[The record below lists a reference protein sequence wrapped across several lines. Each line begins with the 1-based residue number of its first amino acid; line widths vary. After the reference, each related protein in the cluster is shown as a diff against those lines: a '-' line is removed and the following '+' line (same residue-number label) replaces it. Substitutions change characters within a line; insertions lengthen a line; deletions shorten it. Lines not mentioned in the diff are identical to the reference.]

1 MVTYI
6 SNTAANTTWVAD
18 TTVVTAARLNTEN
31 TNLYANDVAID
42 TALALSHDATGYF
55 NPTVGSD
62 VASANALTLGTG
74 NIFDITGTT
83 AITSIGTKGTGY
95 MIWLQFD
102 DALTL
107 THHATDLQLPDATN
121 ITTATGDVA
130 CLYEYA
136 SADWRLISYSRADA
150 ASGVLSVA
158 NGGTGASTLTD
169 GGLLLG
175 SGTGAITA
183 LAVLADSEM
192 IVGDGTTDPVA
203 ESGATLRTSIGV
215 GTGDSPQFTGVE
227 LSDASANTLTG
238 SSGDA
243 LIEGVILKKVG
254 LETIWVPASSMTPAT
269 TNGAAALT
277 TTELTA
283 GTPELITLAFD
294 TTTAEF
300 ALFTVA
306 FPKSWDE
313 GTVTFETYWSAS
325 ATDTGTG
332 GFTLAGVSIASD
344 VDVDTA
350 FGTAVANTAL
360 AASGTQDD
368 LMKNV
373 VSGNVTIAS
382 AAVDTTTWFR
392 IARDVATDTNTGDL
406 RLIGVKIFFTT
417 DASNDT

>member
-1 MVTYI
+1 
-6 SNTAANTTWVAD
+6 
-18 TTVVTAARLNTEN
+18 
-31 TNLYANDVAID
+31 
-42 TALALSHDATGYF
+42 
-55 NPTVGSD
+55 
-62 VASANALTLGTG
+62 
-74 NIFDITGTT
+74 
-83 AITSIGTKGTGY
+83 
-95 MIWLQFD
+95 
-102 DALTL
+102 
-107 THHATDLQLPDATN
+107 
-121 ITTATGDVA
+121 
-130 CLYEYA
+130 
-136 SADWRLISYSRADA
+136 
-150 ASGVLSVA
+150 
-158 NGGTGASTLTD
+158 
-169 GGLLLG
+169 
-175 SGTGAITA
+175 
-183 LAVLADSEM
+183 
-192 IVGDGTTDPVA
+192 
-203 ESGATLRTSIGV
+203 
-215 GTGDSPQFTGVE
+215 
-227 LSDASANTLTG
+227 
-238 SSGDA
+238 
-243 LIEGVILKKVG
+243 
-254 LETIWVPASSMTPAT
+254 MTPAT

>member
-31 TNLYANDVAID
+31 TNLYANDVALD

-183 LAVLADSEM
+183 LAVLADSE
-192 IVGDGTTDPVA
+192 VLP
-203 ESGATLRTSIGV
+203 TL
-215 GTGDSPQFTGVE
+215 
-227 LSDASANTLTG
+227 
-238 SSGDA
+238 
-243 LIEGVILKKVG
+243 
-254 LETIWVPASSMTPAT
+254 
-269 TNGAAALT
+269 
-277 TTELTA
+277 
-283 GTPELITLAFD
+283 
-294 TTTAEF
+294 
-300 ALFTVA
+300 
-306 FPKSWDE
+306 
-313 GTVTFETYWSAS
+313 
-325 ATDTGTG
+325 
-332 GFTLAGVSIASD
+332 
-344 VDVDTA
+344 
-350 FGTAVANTAL
+350 
-360 AASGTQDD
+360 
-368 LMKNV
+368 
-373 VSGNVTIAS
+373 
-382 AAVDTTTWFR
+382 
-392 IARDVATDTNTGDL
+392 
-406 RLIGVKIFFTT
+406 
-417 DASNDT
+417 